1 MKRNGIQHTLIWF
14 DMANAKPNLHN
25 IMKNLLLSPHSK
37 LYWVKDVKHLL
48 NSVENFEKMFKKK
61 NLKNKLVESLI
72 YLVYTKIYTQ
82 CRNVEYYI
90 DSKMSIIGKNKPTFQ
105 CFT

>member
-61 NLKNKLVESLI
+61 SKEQTSWITDLPSLYQNI
-72 YLVYTKIYTQ
+72 H
-82 CRNVEYYI
+82 
-90 DSKMSIIGKNKPTFQ
+90 SM
-105 CFT
+105 